1 MSYQDPRHNMQVVVR
16 RTGLSP
22 HVIRVWEKRYGA
34 VEPGRTD
41 TNRRLYSDADID
53 RLRLLGAA
61 TRLGHAIG
69 TIAGLSI
76 PELEA
81 LQKDAASDSL
91 ALGTSSLPEE
101 NASLARLSAAAREA
115 IQHFD
120 DSGLAETLRAANAEL
135 ARPLLMDSFL
145 LPLLDWLGRCWQS
158 GKLRVAHEHF
168 ASVIIRDF
176 LITIRGNYAEQES
189 APVMV
194 VATPS
199 GQHHELGALI
209 VADTASS
216 AGWHVVYMGAALP
229 AEDVGLIARETGA
242 AAVALSIVYPPD
254 DPALARELRELARS
268 YLPAG
273 VSLLVGG
280 MGAAAYG
287 DVIDDIGAHRIQ
299 SMAELRTLLD
309 TLRQGHARR
318 VQAAARP

>member
-1 MSYQDPRHNMQVVVR
+1 MSYNDPRHNMQVVVR

-34 VEPGRTD
+34 VEPGRTG

-61 TRLGHAIG
+61 TRLGHSIG

-81 LQKDAASDSL
+81 LQKDAALDSIAL
-91 ALGTSSLPEE
+91 AEVQPQEDAPLS
-101 NASLARLSAAAREA
+101 RLSVAARDA

-120 DSGLAETLRAANAEL
+120 DRGLAETLRAANAEL
-135 ARPLLMDSFL
+135 ARPVLMDSFL
-145 LPLLDWLGRCWQS
+145 LPLLEWLGRCWQS

-189 APVMV
+189 APVIV
-194 VATPS
+194 VATPT

-229 AEDVGLIARETGA
+229 AEDVGLIAREKGA
-242 AAVALSIVYPPD
+242 VAVALSIVYPPD
-254 DPALARELRELARS
+254 DPALAQELRELARS

-280 MGAAAYG
+280 MGATAYG

-309 TLRQGHARR
+309 TLRQGHARG
-318 VQAAARP
+318 VQAATRP